1 MTTPAP
7 VLTITPNT
15 VTQTAAN
22 LAPAVV
28 LADTATHT
36 PVASARD
43 FQFDTVSAVKTT
55 GATGAGISSGVN
67 FNVNLAAGTRQGRV
81 RTTNTDG
88 QGTSSNVALTV
99 TDNVATAYATPT
111 YVDNNKIVS
120 RFLPEQL
127 PMEYRDPTM
136 ATPGLPTAGGT
147 YNARTRGTI
156 L

>member
-22 LAPAVV
+22 LAPQVM

-36 PVASARD
+36 PTATARD

-55 GATGAGISSGVN
+55 GATGAGVSTSVP

-88 QGTSSNVALTV
+88 TGNSTNVALTV
-99 TDNVATAYATPT
+99 TDSVAAANTLYTDSNGQA
-111 YVDNNKIVS
+111 N
-120 RFLPEQL
+120 RMHPEKL
-127 PMEYRDPTM
+127 SYEYRDPTL
-136 ATPGLPTAGGT
+136 ATPGPQTASGM

-156 L
+156 S